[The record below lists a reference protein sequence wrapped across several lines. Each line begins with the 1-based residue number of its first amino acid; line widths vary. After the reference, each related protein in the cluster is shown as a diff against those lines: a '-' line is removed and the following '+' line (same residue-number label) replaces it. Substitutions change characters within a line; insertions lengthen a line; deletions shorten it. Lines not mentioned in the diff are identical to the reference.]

1 MKLEDFLQ
9 EKDCSS
15 EGKGS
20 YEVYLEQADHDCHVI
35 KTCGSC
41 EYMELMT
48 TDSMLEFMSCNND
61 NSEVE
66 VVPKDFGCIHF
77 EEKGKDGESDE

>member
-1 MKLEDFLQ
+1 MKIFV
-9 EKDCSS
+9 EKENYDLNNACLSKS
-15 EGKGS
+15 F
-20 YEVYLEQADHDCHVI
+20 HVI

-41 EYMELMT
+41 EYMKLMT

>member
-35 KTCGSC
+35 KT
-41 EYMELMT
+41 
-48 TDSMLEFMSCNND
+48 
-61 NSEVE
+61 VW
-66 VVPKDFGCIHF
+66 V
-77 EEKGKDGESDE
+77 